1 MCTVVVLEKRQV
13 IELQL
18 WIHSFQDNRQKFL
31 NTSWKKPKYKELT
44 YNFWYWQHVPR
55 HHFRCRNKKP
65 DLCSKSLP
73 VVMLPLTLKMA
84 THVHS
89 NFFHKQVMNHS
100 TCQILFKEMF
110 YKLELSKWEGS
121 WDTTLQ
127 KLLHQQ
133 ERTVSHNVNNDYFR
147 FNCFSLIS
155 LDYKDKDGV

>member
-1 MCTVVVLEKRQV
+1 
-13 IELQL
+13 
-18 WIHSFQDNRQKFL
+18 
-31 NTSWKKPKYKELT
+31 
-44 YNFWYWQHVPR
+44 
-55 HHFRCRNKKP
+55 
-65 DLCSKSLP
+65 
-73 VVMLPLTLKMA
+73 MLPLTLKMA

-89 NFFHKQVMNHS
+89 NFFHKQVMNQS

-147 FNCFSLIS
+147 FNCFHLSALTTKIKMEFNKEMCHKIPEIWS
-155 LDYKDKDGV
+155 WKTTKVNSRVEHFYHLKTVNQVSQTDAHYTEYFKQPLEVK